1 MSEAN
6 KVVHIE
12 SCTDQEFTVLT
23 ERHAHYQTLQ
33 GVALSGGPDS
43 QSAHAQ
49 LIASVPIGIVHH
61 FRPNAKGGYNAYQVQ
76 KVVREK
82 AVDGTERYFV
92 HYIPLYEG
100 ASAVLY
106 RRLLVGTV
114 EGEES
119 GWLLPVQK
127 PGYQG
132 QRFISRAS

>member
-1 MSEAN
+1 MSDTDMPR
-6 KVVHIE
+6 IE
-12 SCTDQEFTVLT
+12 SCTDQEFIALT
-23 ERHAHYQTLQ
+23 ERHAQFQALEQ
-33 GVALSGGPDS
+33 LALSDGPES
-43 QSAHAQ
+43 QSAHEQ
-49 LIASVPIGIVHH
+49 LIAVVPIGIVYH
-61 FRPNAKGGYNAYQVQ
+61 FRPNAKGGYNAYQIQ
-76 KVVREK
+76 KVSREK

-92 HYIPLYEG
+92 HYTPLYEG

-132 QRFISRAS
+132 KRFLSTTS